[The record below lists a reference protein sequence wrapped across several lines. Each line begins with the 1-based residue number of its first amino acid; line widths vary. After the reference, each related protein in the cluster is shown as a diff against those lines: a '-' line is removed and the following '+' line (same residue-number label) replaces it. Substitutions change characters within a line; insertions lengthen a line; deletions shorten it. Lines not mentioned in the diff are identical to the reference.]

1 MLETET
7 DMLRTLASGTYKLEQ
22 LYELGAER
30 LDLER
35 DRGLEPPT
43 PRHPTDARWK
53 HRLRSALASLQR
65 QGQAARIARSTW
77 LIHGSV
83 QRPRR
88 MLLIDVT
95 GTLCEVE
102 LRMQDAIALLASLEE
117 PCDLVLTDPPYGL
130 GRQRGDD
137 SEQPYARDSSKI
149 LGGYVD
155 VDPEAYEDFTRR
167 WVAAAAQA
175 MRPGGQLVC
184 VTGSQRA
191 AVVQCVA
198 EQVGLN
204 WVCSIPAKHEFAL
217 YSRRRPSVSA
227 YWMLTV
233 MCRGPVGNPLRTFNV
248 APDLPKAASGN
259 NYPLAWWT
267 NNGRADRPGL
277 LRYDNALPQ
286 PLVDRAVFSFS
297 DPGALIVDPYVGS
310 GTTVKAALRLGRRC
324 LAGDL
329 NPEAVRFT
337 AASLLDEH
345 LWPAERQPALFD
357 LDAA

>member
-1 MLETET
+1 
-7 DMLRTLASGTYKLEQ
+7 
-22 LYELGAER
+22 
-30 LDLER
+30 
-35 DRGLEPPT
+35 
-43 PRHPTDARWK
+43 
-53 HRLRSALASLQR
+53 
-65 QGQAARIARSTW
+65 
-77 LIHGSV
+77 
-83 QRPRR
+83 
-88 MLLIDVT
+88 
-95 GTLCEVE
+95 
-102 LRMQDAIALLASLEE
+102 
-117 PCDLVLTDPPYGL
+117 
-130 GRQRGDD
+130 
-137 SEQPYARDSSKI
+137 
-149 LGGYVD
+149 
-155 VDPEAYEDFTRR
+155 
-167 WVAAAAQA
+167 

-191 AVVQCVA
+191 AIVQCVA

-217 YSRRRPSVSA
+217 YSQRRPSVSA

-233 MCRGPVGNPLRTFNV
+233 MCRGPVDNSKRTFNV

-310 GTTVKAALRLGRRC
+310 GTTIKAALRLGRRC

-357 LDAA
+357 RDLA